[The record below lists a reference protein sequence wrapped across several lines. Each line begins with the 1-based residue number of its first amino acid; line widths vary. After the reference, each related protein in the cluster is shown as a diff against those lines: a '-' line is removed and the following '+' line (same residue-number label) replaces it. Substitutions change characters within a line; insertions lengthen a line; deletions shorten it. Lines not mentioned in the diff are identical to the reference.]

1 LGWATPPPPPSREEP
16 PQAADARQ
24 HKTLT
29 RSPRNRC
36 AGPKDQEPRG
46 TPSLRSGA
54 LRAAGPVFAR
64 PAVLAAKVEKA
75 GLLVVRDRQ

>member
-1 LGWATPPPPPSREEP
+1 
-16 PQAADARQ
+16 
-24 HKTLT
+24 LT